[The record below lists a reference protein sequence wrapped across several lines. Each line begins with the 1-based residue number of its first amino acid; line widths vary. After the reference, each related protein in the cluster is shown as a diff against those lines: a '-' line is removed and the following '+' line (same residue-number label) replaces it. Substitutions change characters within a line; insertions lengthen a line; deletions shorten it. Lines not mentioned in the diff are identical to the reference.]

1 MKQSYYAHGKLLLTG
16 EYVVLDGALAI
27 ALPTAKGQKM
37 DISEDVEGNF
47 LHWKS
52 YNHLGEI
59 WLEGIW
65 DVHQQQWQTI
75 SDNHK
80 AQYIQ
85 ALFQYADAELGI
97 DLSGYAVT
105 TRLEFPNDW
114 GLGSSSTLIS
124 LLAQWW
130 RTDPYYLL
138 QKTFGG
144 SGYDIACATSDTP
157 VLYQRAI
164 PFPKTEPLQFAPVFK
179 DWLAFLYLGQKQDSR
194 EGIRYYKSL
203 QDDKSEWIEEINDI
217 SRKILK
223 CEDFDEFEYLLSV
236 HEVIISRMLQIE
248 KVKDRLFPDYWG
260 AVKSLG
266 AWGGDFVLI
275 THHGDFED
283 AGIYF
288 EELGYDTLIPYN
300 EMILQ

>member
-1 MKQSYYAHGKLLLTG
+1 
-16 EYVVLDGALAI
+16 
-27 ALPTAKGQKM
+27 M
-37 DISEDVEGNF
+37 DISEDVEGHF

-65 DVHQQQWQTI
+65 DVQQQQWQSI
-75 SDNHK
+75 CDSNK

-85 ALFQYADAELGI
+85 SLFQYADAELGI
-97 DLSGYAVT
+97 DLSGYAVST
-105 TRLEFPNDW
+105 WLEFPNEW

-138 QKTFGG
+138 QKSFGG

-157 VLYQRAI
+157 VLYQKT
-164 PFPKTEPLQFAPVFK
+164 FPQPKAESVQFDPVFK

-203 QDDKSEWIEEINDI
+203 QGDKSEWINEINDI

-236 HEVIISRMLQIE
+236 HEVVISRMLQIE

-260 AVKSLG
+260 AIKSLG
-266 AWGGDFVLI
+266 AWGGDFVLV
-275 THHGDFED
+275 THHGDFEE
-283 AGIYF
+283 AKAYF
-288 EELGYDTLIPYN
+288 SELGYDTLIPYT
-300 EMILQ
+300 EMVLQ